1 MKLNQ
6 LKRICLLSLLFVL
19 SLCAGCTNE
28 FYLSEKEA
36 VAYQRVFLTDS
47 SANLTFDNL
56 TGRTIDIQFSNSS
69 GTPRISSTN
78 LLAEMRRTELANLE
92 TGPSAV
98 SLDRLR
104 AELEAQIDH
113 WINGRL
119 ELYTGNN
126 NDDVRLTQLSSVSIR
141 FLNNPGFTY
150 RPETQSIAFDG
161 RVTVTINGTIEVN
174 AVNGIVDFFLG
185 IFGSS
190 VNGTY
195 PLTVVINDLQL
206 SGEANI
212 SSPFADAG
220 RIRFQLIPKLNGTIE
235 TMENG
240 TSVPGAIRDGV
251 RNLLSSN
258 LSSRVDEIFYQKY
271 DYFALSQMRLTQTTP
286 SLLEVNYRP
295 RSHWAWISP
304 ETANPLLHVVVRAAD
319 GKLYYGRRGT
329 SGWSNFAAVPFPS
342 PTPQAIT
349 NDPALFHSGN
359 NQLELAAVAQ
369 NYALV
374 YSHLRDDSWG
384 NFQTFN
390 PGGSSPPTGYRGK
403 PAVVASAP
411 GQVEI
416 IVADGNG
423 NLRHL
428 RRVNGIWLAPALVP
442 LSAYVS
448 FCPAPYR
455 DPVALHVG
463 NKIVVIFVDAQ
474 KRPRAI
480 AFDLETSLWGQA
492 TSLGD
497 RTISYAPAA
506 AVSGDGRI
514 DVVYVASTGAG
525 ATYHRTLDVTTNNF
539 VTGIANTGITSG
551 PEANLGG
558 TLNATP
564 ALVASGYKQ
573 LELIG
578 RGSDNKIR
586 HNHFVN
592 ALAPFT
598 IDGQVVNPGWQGWT
612 GPYVDNVSQSPATT
626 EGQVTDFAAVATRT
640 GKTELVTQAYSFTKL
655 HLFYNNFESARHS
668 LAPWK
673 TVHWRGYENVNTQ
686 TFAGRPAIASVDRNF
701 AMTFVSRGPGSGPT
715 TSYTQMADYNAADFV
730 SSVDPI
736 VRTSANPI
744 DPIILSS
751 GNGFV
756 DRIVMGKDNK
766 LHHDRS
772 FNNGAGTPYTP
783 TVPSGVTLTRTAAVS
798 YGNGL
803 IELVA
808 LGNNG
813 RLYHWRFRNSAWSNP
828 TALGNSIVSE
838 PALLHVGAGQ
848 LELLAVDAD
857 YRLLRWRFTN
867 NAWTGSTVISGD
879 FRISNQMF
887 GQTSVSSWG
896 DGTVDVVVVNADTR
910 ALYQRRIG
918 PGDET
923 CTGFGCPAPRVFNL
937 IGGKV
942 YDTPVLT
949 AFSPSKLNVL
959 TMGQSLSWYSSW
971 SGLQTFQP
979 IVFPPLR
986 DPLLAWSN
994 FTYMGGTE
1002 MVISNAAHTGRNN
1015 FAAIAIHLDGRVYIN
1030 RYTDGRWTGFQPI
1043 IGQTSSMVLTLP
1055 VILPS
1060 LATHGG

>member
-1 MKLNQ
+1 
-6 LKRICLLSLLFVL
+6 
-19 SLCAGCTNE
+19 
-28 FYLSEKEA
+28 
-36 VAYQRVFLTDS
+36 
-47 SANLTFDNL
+47 
-56 TGRTIDIQFSNSS
+56 
-69 GTPRISSTN
+69 
-78 LLAEMRRTELANLE
+78 MRRTELADLE
-92 TGPSAV
+92 TGSSSI

-119 ELYTGNN
+119 ELYTSNN
-126 NDDVRLTQLSSVSIR
+126 NDDVRLTQLGSVNIR
-141 FLNNPGFTY
+141 FLSNPGFTY

-161 RVTVTINGTIEVN
+161 RVTITINGTIEVN

-212 SSPFADAG
+212 FSPFADAG
-220 RIRFQLIPKLNGTIE
+220 RIRFRLIPRVNGTID
-235 TMENG
+235 TLENG

-251 RNLLSSN
+251 RNLLRGN

-295 RSHWAWISP
+295 RTHQAWLGP
-304 ETANPLLHVVVRAAD
+304 ETANPLLHVVVRTAD
-319 GKLYYGRRGT
+319 GKLYHGRKGT
-329 SGWSNFAAVPFPS
+329 GGWSSFSALPFPS

-359 NQLELAAVAQ
+359 NQLEMAAVTQ

-374 YSHLRDDSWG
+374 YSHLRDDVWG

-390 PGGSSPPTGYRGK
+390 PGGTSPSTGYRGK

-416 IVADGNG
+416 IAADGNG

-428 RRVNGIWLAPALVP
+428 RRINGIWLTPALVP
-442 LSAYVS
+442 LSA
-448 FCPAPYR
+448 FAGTFPAPYR

-492 TSLGD
+492 TSLTQT
-497 RTISYAPAA
+497 TISYAPAA

-514 DVVYVASTGAG
+514 DVVYVGSTGAG
-525 ATYHRTLDVTTNNF
+525 ATYHCTLGISTNNF
-539 VTGIANTGITSG
+539 VTGIATTGIAIG
-551 PEANLGG
+551 PEANLGS

-564 ALVASGYKQ
+564 VLVASGYKQ

-598 IDGQVVNPGWQGWT
+598 IDGQTVNPGWQGWT
-612 GPYVDNVSQSPATT
+612 GPYIDNVSQALVTT
-626 EGQVTDFAAVATRT
+626 QGQVTDFAAAATRT

-655 HLFYNNFESARHS
+655 HLFYNNYESARYS

-673 TVHWRGYENVNTQ
+673 TVHWRGYENVNSQ
-686 TFAGRPAIASVDRNF
+686 TFAGRPALASVDRNF
-701 AMTFVSRGPGSGPT
+701 ALTFVSSGLGNGPT
-715 TSYTQMADYNAADFV
+715 TSFAQMADYNAAEFV
-730 SSVDPI
+730 GTVDPI

-751 GNGFV
+751 GHGFV

-772 FNNGAGTPYTP
+772 FNNGAGTPYTL
-783 TVPSGVTLTRTAAVS
+783 TVPTGVTLTRTSAVS
-798 YGNGL
+798 HGSGL

-813 RLYHWRFRNSAWSNP
+813 RLYHWRFRNSAWSNS
-828 TALGNSIVSE
+828 TTLGTGIVSK
-838 PALLHVGAGQ
+838 PALLHIGAGQ

-867 NAWTGSTVISGD
+867 NAWTNAITISSN

-918 PGDET
+918 PGDEI
-923 CTGFGCPAPRVFNL
+923 CAGFGCPAPRVFNL

-949 AFSPSKLNVL
+949 AFSSTKLNVL
-959 TMGQSLSWYSSW
+959 TFGQNLSWYSSW
-971 SGLQTFQP
+971 SSLQTFQP
-979 IVFPPLR
+979 IVIPPLR
-986 DPLLAWSN
+986 DPLLAWSS
-994 FTYMGGTE
+994 FEYMGGTE
-1002 MVISNAAHTGRNN
+1002 MIVSGAAHTGRNN
-1015 FAAIAIHLDGRVYIN
+1015 FAIVTIHFDGRVYIN
-1030 RYTDGRWTGFQPI
+1030 RNTNGRWTGFQPI
-1043 IGQTSSMVLTLP
+1043 VGQTPSMILTSP